1 MADNVEEHQIDEA
14 LEAAL
19 RSSVTLEVIT
29 RIADAS
35 EQIISRLQ
43 QASFNEQADGSR
55 QQRGYTITEAGR
67 MVGKTSESI
76 RNAEKQGKLDP
87 PEMYENNR
95 RKPYS
100 LAQVNAMRRLWGQVP
115 GKGESG
121 DAIRFAFTN
130 FKGGVGKTTLTC
142 HCAQFFAR
150 AGYRVLLVDCDSQGS
165 STATFGYQPDSDI
178 DSEETLLPYFMGEK
192 EGVEYAVRGT
202 HWDGLDLIPANL
214 ELYSAEYFLA
224 AQGAEG
230 DWLSLLDTGL
240 ASIEDAYDIILIDP
254 PPALGMISLSVL
266 RCLDGLIVPTPPAM
280 YDFHSTGSFF
290 SMLEEV
296 VEAVGRSLGAPVEL
310 DFVKILISKQVS
322 GRAAHDF
329 VASLM
334 ADSYADNMLS
344 QPFVQSA
351 EIDNASSE
359 WKTVYDLEG
368 PTASRQTWKRC
379 IESLDTIFEEVEGL
393 INAVWRARESE
404 RTLGN
409 GRSVA
414 LSQPVASVE

>member
-1 MADNVEEHQIDEA
+1 MAEEYEVPDPNA
-14 LEAAL
+14 PLEVAL

-43 QASFNEQADGSR
+43 QASYNEQADGSR

-67 MVGKTSESI
+67 MVGKTAESI

-87 PEMYENNR
+87 PEKHENNR

-100 LAQVNAMRRLWGQVP
+100 LAQVNAMRRLWNKVP
-115 GKGESG
+115 GKGVSG
-121 DAIRFAFTN
+121 DAIRIAFTN
-130 FKGGVGKTTLTC
+130 FKGGVGKTTLSC
-142 HCAQFFAR
+142 HCAQYFAR

-165 STATFGYQPDSDI
+165 ATATFGYRPDSDI
-178 DSEETLLPYFMGEK
+178 DADETLLPYFTGEK
-192 EGVEYAVRGT
+192 QTLDYAVRAT

-214 ELYSAEYFLA
+214 ELYSAEYYLA
-224 AQGAEG
+224 GQGGEN
-230 DWLSLLDTGL
+230 WVSLLDVGL
-240 ASIEDAYDIILIDP
+240 ATIQDAYDVILIDP

-296 VEAVGRSLGAPVEL
+296 MEQVGRNLGEPVEL
-310 DFVKILISKQVS
+310 DFVKILISKQVV
-322 GRAAHDF
+322 GRAAHEF
-329 VASLM
+329 VATLM
-334 ADSYADNMLS
+334 AEIYGDNVLA

-351 EIDNASSE
+351 EIDNSSSE
-359 WKTVYDLEG
+359 WKTVYDLDG

-379 IESLDTIFEEVEGL
+379 IESLDTIFGEVEGL
-393 INAVWRARESE
+393 INAVWRVRESE
-404 RTLGN
+404 QTLAYS
-409 GRSVA
+409 RP
-414 LSQPVASVE
+414 PVMSAPKEPIE